1 MGFSYMEWAAD
12 VLRVMPAR
20 GIELAAFDLYKRLL
34 SPLNQHYHQGD
45 DAGWLATGLA
55 GGAAGASLLEPIVP
69 EMLEGCELVV
79 HFHLSSRRFFL
90 LPGS

>member
-1 MGFSYMEWAAD
+1 MVWFID

-34 SPLNQHYHQGD
+34 SPLNQDYQKGD

-55 GGAAGASLLEPIVP
+55 GGAAGKLLSCISMSLLVGERSHICNV
-69 EMLEGCELVV
+69 
-79 HFHLSSRRFFL
+79 FAL
-90 LPGS
+90 LWCISMECLRPW

>member
-1 MGFSYMEWAAD
+1 MRCCSDISLDHAD

-34 SPLNQHYHQGD
+34 SPLNQHYHKGD

-55 GGAAGASLLEPIVP
+55 GGAAGELPCLHWYQLLHDI
-69 EMLEGCELVV
+69 
-79 HFHLSSRRFFL
+79 L
-90 LPGS
+90 LPCTQNSTDT